1 MAVRRSIVF
10 ATDALDATLDLAVR
24 AEASGFDR
32 IWTTEYVGRDAC
44 ARALAVAMRTSSIEV
59 GTGVAYAFTRL
70 PLAMAALV
78 SDIQKIA
85 GGRLSLG
92 ISPGT
97 RGVRRWYDA
106 EFDPPAPRLVQY
118 VEQLRTIWEADAS
131 YAGAPLFAPAFNP
144 IMTRHAARVCDGLLL
159 HPLAAGEVHL
169 TERVLPAMRT
179 GAQHREHPPDLVAWR
194 VTSIDADE
202 ETARRNA
209 RGQLAFYFSTPSYAP
224 VVADTPWEDVPAT
237 IRERFAASDGTPQW
251 QEIGAGIPEDM
262 VDEFT
267 LTATPG
273 QARERL
279 QQLERRLE
287 EQGITEIGFQT
298 VGAGL
303 HDDEVATN
311 CRHIIDALGP
321 GTTHQTDHTE
331 DQPHG

>member
-1 MAVRRSIVF
+1 MF
-10 ATDALDATLDLAVR
+10 ATDALDATLDLAVH
-24 AEASGFDR
+24 AEAAGFDR
-32 IWTTEYVGRDAC
+32 VWTTEYVGRDAC
-44 ARALAVAMRTSSIEV
+44 VRALAVAMRTSNIEV
-59 GTGVAYAFTRL
+59 GTGVAYAFTRA
-70 PLAMAALV
+70 PLAMAALA

-85 GGRLSLG
+85 RGRFSLG

-118 VEQLRTIWEADAS
+118 VEQLRTIWEADSS

-159 HPLAAGEVHL
+159 HPLAAGEVHFF
-169 TERVLPAMRT
+169 ERVLPAMRT
-179 GAQHREHPPDLVAWR
+179 GAQQRERPPELVAWR
-194 VTSIDADE
+194 VTSIHADE

-209 RGQLAFYFSTPSYAP
+209 RGQLAFYFSTPSYEP

-251 QEIGAGIPEDM
+251 KRIGEEIPDDM
-262 VDEFT
+262 LDEFT
-267 LTATPG
+267 LTATPE
-273 QARERL
+273 QAHGRL
-279 QQLERRLE
+279 QHLQRRLE
-287 EQGITEIGFQT
+287 AQGITEIGFQT

-303 HDDEVATN
+303 DDDEVATN

-321 GTTHQTDHTE
+321 GTTQQTTHTE
-331 DQPHG
+331 DQHHG